1 MRGQHMTMRSPG
13 ELAVLPRHFVPDAVA
28 GLDVHT
34 EAGCAAARLRM
45 ATNLARSLKA
55 DTLIR
60 CCRAAGIR
68 HVTTGHQAAHAL
80 AAATLPAP
88 TSERGH

>member
-1 MRGQHMTMRSPG
+1 MTMRTTH
-13 ELAVLPRHFVPDAVA
+13 ELAVLPRMFVPDATA
-28 GLDVHT
+28 GLDLKT
-34 EAGCAAARLRM
+34 EAGCSAARLRM
-45 ATNLARSLKA
+45 ATDLARGLKA

-80 AAATLPAP
+80 AAAAFPAP

>member
-1 MRGQHMTMRSPG
+1 MTMRSLG
-13 ELAVLPRHFVPDAVA
+13 ELAVLPRLFAPDAVA
-28 GLDVHT
+28 GLDLKT

-45 ATNLARSLKA
+45 ATELARSLKA

-80 AAATLPAP
+80 AAATLPSP
-88 TSERGH
+88 TSDWGH

>member
-1 MRGQHMTMRSPG
+1 
-13 ELAVLPRHFVPDAVA
+13 VLPRHFVPDAVA
-28 GLDVHT
+28 GLDLRT
-34 EAGCAAARLRM
+34 EAGCTAARLRM
-45 ATNLARSLKA
+45 ATDLARSLKA

-80 AAATLPAP
+80 AAATIQSP
-88 TSERGH
+88 SGERGH